1 LSAKRAAEAKTMQTY
16 RFSIYGEAASER
28 EDRTVSLP
36 DHAAAWDY
44 GEAIVRSLLHSDL
57 DAHES
62 RVMVIAQGPRVIA
75 SIAFNL
81 AALRNPRTFQ

>member
-1 LSAKRAAEAKTMQTY
+1 MRTY
-16 RFSIYGEAASER
+16 LFSIYGEDPSAR
-28 EDRTVSLP
+28 EDATVALP

-44 GEAIVRSLLHSDL
+44 GEAIIRGLLQSDR

-62 RVMVIAQGPRVIA
+62 GLMVIAQGPRVIA

-81 AALRNPRTFQ
+81 AALRNPRTLQ